1 MPYVCKGKTVSLT
14 AWSML
19 TLLWNLPVS
28 GALRDTANQ
37 SPYSFQLSLRFF
49 KAMPRLPLPIR
60 VGIEVETIFH
70 LWSRESPKTTIMFIN
85 NPCTSFGL
93 PCQRRAHP
101 LPLSPELELNP
112 LFSVSLIKHQM
123 KSSACNKESCY
134 MKKCLHFFLLK
145 RFITLCSAHTVR
157 GTQELRPTESILQ

>member
-1 MPYVCKGKTVSLT
+1 MFEKEQQSHSQPGPCWHFCGPSLFLKP
-14 AWSML
+14 WE
-19 TLLWNLPVS
+19 TLLINHCTLS
-28 GALRDTANQ
+28 NQ
-37 SPYSFQLSLRFF
+37 TSDSSKQCPGRHYQS
-49 KAMPRLPLPIR
+49 IR

-93 PCQRRAHP
+93 PCQRRTHY

-123 KSSACNKESCY
+123 KSLACDKESCY
-134 MKKCLHFFLLK
+134 MEKCLHFFLLR
-145 RFITLCSAHTVR
+145 RFITLCSAHTGR
-157 GTQELRPTESILQ
+157 GTQELRPTENILE